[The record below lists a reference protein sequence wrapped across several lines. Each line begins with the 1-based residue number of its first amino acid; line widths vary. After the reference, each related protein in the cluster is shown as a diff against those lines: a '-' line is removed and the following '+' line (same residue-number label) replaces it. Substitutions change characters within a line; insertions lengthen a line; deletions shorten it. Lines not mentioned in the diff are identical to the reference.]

1 MIYSPPVPLQEA
13 IPQTESQPNYRAM
26 YAELLLRF
34 NNLNLQNHSQR
45 QQLRA
50 ENLNLKKQY
59 HEELEK
65 SKLEGQKKVEDLK
78 REQDRLEKQNL
89 VLEKRVDNLT
99 EHLKSAEANCSTVQA
114 ELNYFNFIADEEKKK
129 LEENVK
135 SHKVRLV
142 KLDEEAKR
150 SKDSHKS
157 EVEKITQDLNKAES
171 KVQLTISQLEK
182 SSDENNELLRES
194 LSLKNKIQMLEDD
207 KLRGEAKIKSL
218 EREITN
224 LSKKLSD
231 NELSMTKLDKA
242 VESMGEKLHYFMKRA
257 ETYEEKNDELKEKVV
272 ELEDEIEKLLDE
284 IEIAE
289 KSKNGQGEIPYQAKT
304 FVDMRNQLKDF
315 QRDHKG
321 MVVKIDML
329 NREKSAQR
337 REIEATNQDIKKLK
351 EEVNTLTGENQN
363 LSEKVTELQAKEEKH
378 GMEKSS
384 IIMENKTAVA
394 TLNST
399 ITALTT
405 KCQSSFLTIK
415 KLESELEEL
424 KRSSLSEQ
432 AELSKKVSQQV
443 KEHQNATQTLL
454 NKQETNEE
462 FKEQSSSR
470 AVDKVEVVE
479 KQEQPPHTVVNEL
492 PMEVEPT
499 VPPITS
505 EVLVNNSINN
515 AAQPTNRGIVEIDLT
530 GDSDGDNELS
540 ETAPQATT
548 SVKKNAR
555 KLEDEGDQHQSLR
568 KRLGLDAAAIDPA
581 VLRRTD
587 GVSNWKLIS
596 KGK

>member
-1 MIYSPPVPLQEA
+1 MIYSSPVPLQEA

-34 NNLNLQNHSQR
+34 NNLNLQNYSQR

-78 REQDRLEKQNL
+78 CEQDRLAKQNL
-89 VLEKRVDNLT
+89 FLEKKVDSLK

-114 ELNYFNFIADEEKKK
+114 ELNYCNFIADEEKKK

-157 EVEKITQDLNKAES
+157 EVEKITQDLDKAES
-171 KVQLTISQLEK
+171 KVQSQISLLEK
-182 SSDENNELLRES
+182 SSDENNELLGET

-224 LSKKLSD
+224 LSQKLSD
-231 NELSMTKLDKA
+231 NELSMKKSNKA
-242 VESMGEKLHYFMKRA
+242 VDTMGEKFHYFMKRA

-272 ELEDEIEKLLDE
+272 ELEDEIEKLINE

-304 FVDMRNQLKDF
+304 FVNMRNQLKDL
-315 QRDHKG
+315 QRDNKG
-321 MVVKIDML
+321 MAVKVDLL
-329 NREKSAQR
+329 NREKSAQIK
-337 REIEATNQDIKKLK
+337 EIEETNQDIKKLK
-351 EEVNTLTGENQN
+351 EEVYTLTGENQN

-378 GMEKSS
+378 EMEKSS
-384 IIMENKTAVA
+384 IIMENETAVV
-394 TLNST
+394 TLNSK

-405 KCQSSFLTIK
+405 ECQSSLLTIK
-415 KLESELEEL
+415 KLESEVEEL
-424 KRSSLSEQ
+424 KRTSLSEQ
-432 AELSKKVSQQV
+432 AELSKTLSQQV

-470 AVDKVEVVE
+470 AVYKVEVVE
-479 KQEQPPHTVVNEL
+479 KQEQPPQTVVNEL

-499 VPPITS
+499 VPPIAS
-505 EVLVNNSINN
+505 EVVINSINN
-515 AAQPTNRGIVEIDLT
+515 AAQPNSRGIEEIDLT
-530 GDSDGDNELS
+530 GDSDGDNDSS
-540 ETAPQATT
+540 ETATQATT

-555 KLEDEGDQHQSLR
+555 KLEEEGDQDQSLR
-568 KRLGLDAAAIDPA
+568 KRLGLDAAVLDPA
-581 VLRRTD
+581 VLRRAD